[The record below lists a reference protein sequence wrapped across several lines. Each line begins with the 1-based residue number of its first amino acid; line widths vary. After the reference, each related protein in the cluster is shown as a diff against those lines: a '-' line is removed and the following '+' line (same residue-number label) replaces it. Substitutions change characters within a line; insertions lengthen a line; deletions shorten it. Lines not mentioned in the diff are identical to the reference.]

1 MAAQQNLLQACV
13 FLLGA
18 WGVPEES
25 YSSAGKMVISLGLI
39 LLSMPVGC
47 ALPMLWGQLQAPNC
61 RAAERF

>member
-18 WGVPEES
+18 RGVPEES
-25 YSSAGKMVISLGLI
+25 YSSAGKMVISLGLT

-47 ALPMLWGQLQAPNC
+47 ALPIL
-61 RAAERF
+61 